1 MLGDGLDDAEC
12 GVEVGICAF
21 YFLWDFAGVHAA
33 EGGEDHGDAEQ
44 CPGESVG
51 AGVVEVSVE
60 FFHSLL
66 FFGEVVVEF
75 LLLDEG
81 EAEPYCGDVLE
92 VLVESLYFGSEVV
105 KDFFERVLGVVAG
118 ETVEPFVGC

>member
-1 MLGDGLDDAEC
+1 M
-12 GVEVGICAF
+12 
-21 YFLWDFAGVHAA
+21 
-33 EGGEDHGDAEQ
+33 
-44 CPGESVG
+44 G

-60 FFHSLL
+60 FFHSLF

-81 EAEPYCGDVLE
+81 EAEPYFGDVLE

-105 KDFFERVLGVVAG
+105 KDFFEGVLGVVAG
-118 ETVEPFVGC
+118 EAVKPFVGCGEGVEDEAAEESVFGIGDKGFDLFRGA